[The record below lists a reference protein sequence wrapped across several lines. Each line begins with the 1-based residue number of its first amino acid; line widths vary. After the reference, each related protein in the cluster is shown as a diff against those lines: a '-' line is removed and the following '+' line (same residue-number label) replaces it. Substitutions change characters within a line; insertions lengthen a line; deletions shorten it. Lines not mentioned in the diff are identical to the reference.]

1 MKNFFTSK
9 KALKNKKSKFDD
21 LKNIPKNSISVK
33 DSITTKLVIS
43 FALLILVIAGIS
55 GINFYNSYMLSKAND
70 DLYNI
75 NTKSINYIS
84 KLSANTNYNY
94 LASKLVISS
103 TSSAEKYVMINNIKD
118 NIKKNEELINLYRNT
133 ALVGKD
139 TTKYDEVAKLIKSLD
154 ELALKVAELASQN
167 KIDEALSLS
176 AELDT
181 TYKTADGYLSDIMV
195 ANELDAEET
204 VANNRAKSQNLSNM
218 IVVIDIVSI
227 IITIL
232 LAIYLV
238 SRIIKPLKS
247 VVAFAQRISNY
258 DLSTDM
264 ILKSKDEFKL
274 ICDSLNSAQNNLRSI
289 LATAIDGI
297 NTINSSSEELSACIG
312 EVTYQFDTINK
323 STEGINTGA
332 QETSAVTEEL
342 SASIQEVSSSMIVL
356 SEKATEGHQ
365 NSEKIQEK
373 ATETKENT
381 NSAINTTRNTY
392 KDVEAD
398 IKTAIEKGNVVNE
411 IANMADTIESIAEQ
425 TNLLA
430 LNAAIEAAR
439 AGEHGKGFAVVA
451 EEVRKL
457 AEESK
462 NSVHEVQETI
472 NEVREAFKNLSENS
486 NKLLEF
492 MDKDIIDEFNNFM
505 SVADSYE
512 EDGIFVKEM
521 SENIAAMSE
530 EVSATITQL
539 TDAIQT
545 VANMTQ
551 ETSTNVN
558 LVKESINDTDM
569 VVKEIVSAV
578 EAQCQLT
585 EEIKQ
590 TLSKFKL

>member
-1 MKNFFTSK
+1 MGNLLKSK
-9 KALKNKKSKFDD
+9 KNLEKKKQNLEKIKKIS
-21 LKNIPKNSISVK
+21 KNSISAK
-33 DSITTKLVIS
+33 DSITTRLIFS
-43 FALLILVIAGIS
+43 FALLIIVIAAIS
-55 GINFYNSYMLSKAND
+55 GINFYNTYRLNKAND
-70 DLYNI
+70 TLYNI
-75 NTKSINYIS
+75 NTKSISYIS

-103 TSSAEKYVMINNIKD
+103 KTSAEKSVLTNKIKD
-118 NIKKNEELINLYRNT
+118 NLKKNEELINLYKNT

-139 TTKYDEVAKLIKSLD
+139 TTKYDQAAKLIKELD
-154 ELALKVAELASQN
+154 QLALKIANLASQN
-167 KIDEALSLS
+167 KAEEALALTD
-176 AELDT
+176 ELDI
-181 TYKTADGYLSDIMV
+181 TYKTADGYIADIMSK
-195 ANELDAEET
+195 NEADAEET
-204 VANNRAKSQNLSNM
+204 VANNKAESENFFNLI
-218 IVVIDIVSI
+218 IVINIVSI
-227 IITIL
+227 AITIL
-232 LAIYLV
+232 LALYLI
-238 SRIIKPLKS
+238 SRIIKPLKL
-247 VVAFAQRISNY
+247 VVEFAQRISNY
-258 DLSTDM
+258 DLTTNM
-264 ILKSKDEFKL
+264 VLKTKDEFKL
-274 ICDSLNSAQNNLRSI
+274 ICDSLNKAQDNLRSI
-289 LATAIDGI
+289 ISTAIDGI

-373 ATETKENT
+373 ASQTKENT

-411 IANMADTIESIAEQ
+411 IANMAETIESIAEQ

-451 EEVRKL
+451 DEVRKL

-462 NSVHEVQETI
+462 KAVHEVQETI
-472 NEVREAFKNLSENS
+472 NEVKEAFKNLSDSS

-492 MDKDIIDEFNNFM
+492 MDKDIINEFNDFM

-512 EDGIFVKEM
+512 EDGIFVKKM

-539 TDAIQT
+539 TEAVQT

-558 LVKESINDTDM
+558 LVKESINDTDL
-569 VVKEIVSAV
+569 VLKEIVNAI
-578 EAQCQLT
+578 EDQCQLT

-590 TLSKFKL
+590 TLSKFKV